1 MARRAKAEAAAVEPA
16 ASSWRV
22 WGVDFDA
29 RIAQLVVVSLTVLI
43 LAFNNRVID
52 HAYDRFVL
60 EFLVPMAIILV
71 VWREDPRR
79 YGLTLGDWR
88 RGLPITL
95 AGIVVMAVV
104 IWIVVQQPDFK
115 RYYTV
120 SLAGRPTWR
129 LVVDTGVDILAWEF
143 FCRGWLLWGLGRRY
157 GADAIWLQVIPFTL
171 MHVYKPQLEQF
182 STILGGAFF
191 GILAW
196 RTGSM
201 IWGWLL
207 HWFMMAWVLLLVAG
221 QV

>member
-1 MARRAKAEAAAVEPA
+1 MARHAKAEAGAVEPVE
-16 ASSWRV
+16 SSWRV

-29 RIAQLVVVSLTVLI
+29 RIAQLVIVSLTVLI

-60 EFLVPMAIILV
+60 EFLVPITIILV

-196 RTGSM
+196 RTKSM

>member
-1 MARRAKAEAAAVEPA
+1 MD
-16 ASSWRV
+16 SWRI

-29 RIAQLVVVSLTVLI
+29 RIAQLVIVSLTILI

-95 AGIVVMAVV
+95 AGIAVMAVV
-104 IWIVVQQPDFK
+104 IWIVMQQPDFK
-115 RYYTV
+115 HYYTV
-120 SLAGRPTWR
+120 SLAGRPAWR
-129 LVVDTGVDILAWEF
+129 LVVDTAVDLLAWEF

-157 GADAIWLQVIPFTL
+157 GADAIWLQAIPFTL

>member
-1 MARRAKAEAAAVEPA
+1 LARRAKAETAAVEPA
-16 ASSWRV
+16 VDSWRI

-29 RIAQLVVVSLTVLI
+29 RIAQLVIVSLTILI

-95 AGIVVMAVV
+95 AGIAVMAVV
-104 IWIVVQQPDFK
+104 IWIVMQQPDFK
-115 RYYTV
+115 HYYTA

-196 RTGSM
+196 RTRSM